1 MAEHAD
7 AVIIGAGGAGYP
19 AAFSLARAGKHVVM
33 ADPIGNLGGDCLAEG
48 CVPSK
53 AVREAVLAYQRARS
67 GPLAAAAGAA
77 ITDGHPPAAVWQAVL
92 RHKDSVQRQ
101 RYAQHARELAASPV
115 RFITGRARVVS
126 GGEVEITPE
135 SGAPERFTFTDL
147 ILATGSA
154 PSRLP
159 VPGAELAVTS
169 HDLFRL
175 GADVELPSRPVIIG
189 GGYIGLETAAMLAA
203 LGVTPTVLELT
214 GQLLPG
220 FDPELARFLER
231 VVKDRIRVEL
241 STAVTGIERSRSGLA
256 VRYRRQAGGS
266 AARGT
271 GEAASPADHDGSVE
285 ADLVLMAT
293 GRVPVLPDGHE
304 ELGLDL
310 DRHGAPAV
318 DARLRA
324 TADGAGGPVWAPG
337 DVNGQSMLFHSAVRQ
352 SLVTAHNIAEGGA
365 SADRMDFGSVPF
377 TVFTDPEL
385 ASVGLT
391 EAAAA
396 SRYGEVTTGCYDY
409 AADARAQILGETSGY
424 LKLVFDAHTTRLL
437 GAQIAGADAAQLIAP
452 LALAVGQGI
461 GARALASTAFPH
473 PLISEGIAVAA
484 RQVLG

>member
-1 MAEHAD
+1 MTEHAD
-7 AVIIGAGGAGYP
+7 VVIIGAGGAGYP
-19 AAFSLARAGKHVVM
+19 AAFLLAGAGKRVVM

-67 GPLAAAAGAA
+67 GPLAGIAGVG
-77 ITDGHPPAAVWQAVL
+77 TTGGHSPGPVWQAVL
-92 RHKDSVQRQ
+92 RHKDGVQRR
-101 RYAQHARELAASPV
+101 RYDQHTRELAASSV

-126 GGEVEITPE
+126 GGEVEVTPV
-135 SGAPERFTFTDL
+135 SGTPERFTFTDL

-159 VPGAELAVTS
+159 VPGAELTVTS

-175 GADVELPSRPVIIG
+175 GADVDLPARPVIIG
-189 GGYIGLETAAMLAA
+189 GGYIGMETAVMLAA
-203 LGVTPTVLELT
+203 LGVTPVVLELT

-220 FDPELARFLER
+220 FDPDLARFLER
-231 VVKDRIRVEL
+231 AVKDRVRVEL
-241 STAVTGIERSRSGLA
+241 EAAVTSIERSRSGLA
-256 VRYRRQAGGS
+256 VRYQRQAGGT
-266 AARGT
+266 ADARNR
-271 GEAASPADHDGSVE
+271 DGSVE
-285 ADLVLMAT
+285 ADLVIMAT
-293 GRVPVLPDGHE
+293 GRVPVLPDGYE
-304 ELGLDL
+304 KLGLDL
-310 DRHGAPAV
+310 DRHGSPTV

-324 TADGAGGPVWAPG
+324 TAGSAAGTVWAPG

-352 SLVTAHNIAEGGA
+352 SLVTAHNILAGGA
-365 SADRMDFGSVPF
+365 SADRMDFGAVPF

-396 SRYGEVTTGCYDY
+396 DRYGEVATGFYDY
-409 AADARAQILGETSGY
+409 ADDARAQILGEASGY
-424 LKLVFDAHTTRLL
+424 LKLVFDAHTARLL

-452 LALAVGQGI
+452 LALAVGQGL
-461 GARALASTAFPH
+461 GARALAVTAFPH

-484 RQVLG
+484 RRVLT